1 MLKIL
6 LVDDDKLIREMLRNM
21 LKKEDYATEEA
32 SDGDEAI
39 KLFHKFKPDLVVT
52 DIIMPEKEGIE
63 LIQQFLKENPA
74 VKILAISG
82 GALNIDSNST
92 LKMAKALGAHAT
104 LSKPLFRDELLT
116 TVQMLL
122 HE

>member
-1 MLKIL
+1 MPKIL
-6 LVDDDKLIREMLRNM
+6 LVDDDKLICEMLRAM
-21 LKKEDYATEEA
+21 LEQKDYATELA

-39 KLFHKFKPDLVVT
+39 RMFHKFKPDLVVT
-52 DIIMPEKEGIE
+52 DIILPEKEGIE
-63 LIQQFLKENPA
+63 IIQQFLRENPA

-104 LSKPLFRDELLT
+104 LSKPLFKDELLT

-122 HE
+122 YE

>member
-6 LVDDDKLIREMLRNM
+6 LVDDDKLIREMLQTM
-21 LKKEDYATEEA
+21 LEKEDYVTEIA

-39 KLFHKFKPDLVVT
+39 RMFHKFKPDLVVT
-52 DIIMPEKEGIE
+52 DIILPEKEGIE
-63 LIQQFLKENPA
+63 IIQQFLRENPA

-104 LSKPLFRDELLT
+104 LSKPLFKDEFLAA
-116 TVQMLL
+116 VQMLL

>member
-1 MLKIL
+1 MPKIL
-6 LVDDDKLIREMLRNM
+6 LVDDDKLIREMLQNM
-21 LKKEDYATEEA
+21 LEKEDYATELA

-39 KLFHKFKPDLVVT
+39 RMFHKFKPDLVVT

-63 LIQQFLKENPA
+63 IIQQFLRENPA

-82 GALNIDSNST
+82 GALNIDSKST
-92 LKMAKALGAHAT
+92 LRMAKALGAHAT